1 MTKKKVKPSCSVK
14 PTSTSSRQHV
24 HSASPSTRKRLE
36 SMATDR
42 QGKDEVLEIGKEG
55 SDTDSDTD
63 PETSTINAEL
73 AIELNVCSQNSSGSD
88 DDGACLFLCLDEAF
102 PDALTVEDLDQQI
115 ELLHKSPSNN
125 LTSTQCGIPGYS
137 WHIKC
142 VHMALQ
148 AKATA
153 DASFKFTWTKIKNKK
168 EHELRDFLLES
179 TSGKFIVIGTM
190 NYRLVPNA
198 SKHGNWKHAVLIDS
212 STGMLHDPAGC
223 TGLSRENMCI
233 VPTHENLSKS
243 DNWEGWLTSV
253 QAVYRFN
260 IETSPRKKSKS
271 RVGLIPK
278 KRARPDHHSSSSTVK
293 TQIQTRQLRSTVS
306 KTMTTG
312 VTTSSFATRRSRRK
326 FKHLKRQ
333 N

>member
-1 MTKKKVKPSCSVK
+1 MARKKAKPSCPVK
-14 PTSTSSRQHV
+14 PTSTLPRQHV
-24 HSASPSTRKRLE
+24 HSASPSTRKRME
-36 SMATDR
+36 SKATDR
-42 QGKDEVLEIGKEG
+42 RGKAEVPESDDEG
-55 SDTDSDTD
+55 SDTASDTD
-63 PETSTINAEL
+63 PEASINPEL

-102 PDALTVEDLDQQI
+102 PDVLTVKDLDNQI
-115 ELLHKSPSNN
+115 EILHKSPSNC

-148 AKATA
+148 SKATA
-153 DASFKFTWTKIKNKK
+153 DTSFKFTWTKIKNKK
-168 EHELRDFLLES
+168 EHELRDFLLRS

-190 NYRLVPNA
+190 NYRLIPNA
-198 SKHGNWKHAVLIDS
+198 SKHGNWKHAILVDS

-223 TGLSRENMCI
+223 SGLSRANMCI

-260 IETSPRKKSKS
+260 IETSVTKDPKPNKGRH
-271 RVGLIPK
+271 RIPY
-278 KRARPDHHSSSSTVK
+278 KRARDPSSSST
-293 TQIQTRQLRSTVS
+293 TRPQIQPRQLRSTVS
-306 KTMTTG
+306 KTTTTG
-312 VTTSSFATRRSRRK
+312 VRTRRLSSSATSS
-326 FKHLKRQ
+326 Q